1 MKTPTSALVQLL
13 LLLTYTAH
21 GVVAEPPSRTSV
33 PQMGASSSV
42 ADAQE
47 RLSMLLAND
56 GDPKAGDLPRTPWVT
71 DRLCIGF
78 EDSD

>member
-1 MKTPTSALVQLL
+1 
-13 LLLTYTAH
+13 
-21 GVVAEPPSRTSV
+21 
-33 PQMGASSSV
+33 MGASSSA

-56 GDPKAGDLPRTPWVT
+56 GDLKAGDLPRTPWVT
-71 DRLCIGF
+71 DRLCLGF

>member
-13 LLLTYTAH
+13 LVLTYMAH
-21 GVVAEPPSRTSV
+21 AEPPSRTSV
-33 PQMGASSSV
+33 PQMGASSSA

-56 GDPKAGDLPRTPWVT
+56 GDLKAGDLPRTPWVT
-71 DRLCIGF
+71 DRLCLGF